1 MDHIRNLNEQHDA
14 KAGAE
19 EREAIVPGAE
29 LTIVPT
35 ESRPRISRRKTL
47 YWLYYRQ
54 LISGTGEPLWNRWDD
69 QWEGIQT
76 IWNQ

>member
-1 MDHIRNLNEQHDA
+1 MDKHPNT
-14 KAGAE
+14 E
-19 EREAIVPGAE
+19 EHRDGIVPGAE

-54 LISGTGEPLWNRWDD
+54 HISGTGEPLWNRWDD

>member
-1 MDHIRNLNEQHDA
+1 MDKHPNT
-14 KAGAE
+14 E
-19 EREAIVPGAE
+19 EHRDGIVPGAE

-54 LISGTGEPLWNRWDD
+54 QYISGGGGN
-69 QWEGIQT
+69 
-76 IWNQ
+76 IWNKWADAWETISKTWN